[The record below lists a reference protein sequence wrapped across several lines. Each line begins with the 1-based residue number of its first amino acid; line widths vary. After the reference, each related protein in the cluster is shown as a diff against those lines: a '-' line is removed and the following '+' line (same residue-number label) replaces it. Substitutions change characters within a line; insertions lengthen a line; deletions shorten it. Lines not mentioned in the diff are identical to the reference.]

1 MSAPTWDILVT
12 SIPHRHDKL
21 LKLLA
26 ELDRQVPRYGNGSV
40 GVLLYR
46 DDLEVPYG
54 DKTQLLI
61 EASDADYVC
70 SMDDD
75 DLPAPSYVG
84 TVMNAL
90 LEQPDYVGFR
100 VRWTRDGT
108 PMLPVVHSLRC
119 GTWQDF
125 PDRLERDITQFN
137 PIRRDL
143 CLLGKWEGGY
153 MAERR
158 WSDQVR
164 ETGKCILEVFVDS
177 ELYWYQE
184 AAGDTFKTDRKP
196 MRKMPKAP
204 TYPWLR
210 QIGPYA

>member
-1 MSAPTWDILVT
+1 MTPATWDILVT
-12 SIPHRHDKL
+12 SIPHRHEKL
-21 LKLLA
+21 LRLLK
-26 ELDRQVPRYGNGSV
+26 ELDRQICKSPAYDAQVI
-40 GVLLYR
+40 LYR

-54 DKTQLLI
+54 DKTQALI
-61 EASDADYVC
+61 EASGADYVC

-75 DLPAPSYVG
+75 DLPAPRYVQDI
-84 TVMNAL
+84 TFAL
-90 LEQPDYVGFR
+90 LDRPDYVGFR
-100 VRWTRDGT
+100 VRWTLDGQ
-108 PMLPVVHSLRC
+108 PRLPVVHSLKC
-119 GTWQDF
+119 NGWQDF

-164 ETGKCILEVFVDS
+164 ETGKCTDEVFIDA
-177 ELYWYQE
+177 ELYCYQE
-184 AAGDTFKTDRKP
+184 CGGDTFKTDRKP
-196 MRKMPKAP
+196 MRKMPELPA
-204 TYPWLR
+204 YPWLR